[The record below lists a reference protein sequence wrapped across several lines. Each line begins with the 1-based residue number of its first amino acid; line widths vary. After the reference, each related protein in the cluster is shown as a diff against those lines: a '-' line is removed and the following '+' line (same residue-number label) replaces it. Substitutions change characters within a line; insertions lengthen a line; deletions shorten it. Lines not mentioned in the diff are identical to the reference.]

1 MRRLVP
7 FLSAAVVACS
17 GGDKT
22 PDSVD
27 TDVVI
32 PDDTFGGTDD
42 SGGGVDTDV
51 VADTD
56 VADTDNGSGH
66 GGGGGGGSINCTT
79 PSALG
84 LQYACDLSVNG
95 ASAKTITGHGN
106 PLVLDVTASTSA
118 PAIGAYNGNGR
129 GNRAIAGLHGYN
141 RLNLSDLDEITFDA
155 LKISGSYSVELGI
168 QADLACDSAN
178 LVYLTVVATSFAT
191 PVQVD
196 GHDRYRVRP
205 DQALWHAQGGLVDPS
220 NPFGFLLNDPGAAD
234 PTPNTLSAFIAAYP
248 DACIHNFNAG
258 FRDLP
263 RSTAASGILL
273 TLGSSV
279 QYLQRAQWEIYRVQ
293 INDDVLLPPP

>member
-7 FLSAAVVACS
+7 FLSALLVACS

-42 SGGGVDTDV
+42 SGGAVDTDV

-56 VADTDNGSGH
+56 APDTDNGSGH
-66 GGGGGGGSINCTT
+66 GGGGGGGSISCTT

-84 LQYACDLSVNG
+84 LSYVCDLSVNA
-95 ASAKTITGHGN
+95 ASAKTTTGHGN
-106 PLVLDVTASTSA
+106 PLVLDVIASSSA
-118 PAIGAYNGNGR
+118 PAIGGYNGNGR
-129 GNRAIAGLHGYN
+129 GNRSIAGFHGYN
-141 RLNLSDLDEITFDA
+141 RLKLSDLDEITFDA
-155 LKISGSYSVELGI
+155 LKISGSYSVELGL
-168 QADLACDSAN
+168 QADLECDGAT
-178 LVYLTVVATSFAT
+178 LVYLTVVATSFAA

-196 GHDRYRVRP
+196 GHDRYRARP
-205 DQALWHAQGGLVDPS
+205 DQALWNAQGGLVDPT
-220 NPFGFLLNDPGAAD
+220 NPFGFLLNDPGAVD
-234 PTPNTLSAFIAAYP
+234 PTPNTLSPLIAAYP
-248 DACIHNFNAG
+248 NACVHNFSAG

-263 RSTAASGILL
+263 KGAAASGILL